1 MRATAHAWGTMQR
14 KYPVA
19 LTFLLSSAALIH
31 AQSLGDIAKANRDKE
46 SSSPKAAVVVTND
59 DLQND
64 PKASPNA
71 PAANAV
77 KSKSQ
82 KPSVRPVKETIDP
95 RVAQAWKRKILEQQE
110 KVKTLQAQIDQI
122 NASIDP
128 PGGAEF
134 TGPPSRDRAK
144 LMQRRSETQLQL
156 DSQKRKLEELQEEAR
171 EAGMH
176 TPTYDP

>member
-1 MRATAHAWGTMQR
+1 MQR

-19 LTFLLSSAALIH
+19 LSLVLSSATFIQ
-31 AQSLGDIAKANRDKE
+31 AQSLGDVAKATRDKE
-46 SSSPKAAVVVTND
+46 SSSPKPAVVVTND

-64 PKASPNA
+64 PKASPNPPA
-71 PAANAV
+71 PNAV
-77 KSKSQ
+77 KSKAQ
-82 KPSVRPVKETIDP
+82 KPAVRPVKETIDP
-95 RVAQAWKRKILEQQE
+95 RVAEAWKRKILEQQE
-110 KVKTLQAQIDQI
+110 KVKTLQAQIDQL

-128 PGGAEF
+128 PGGAQF

-144 LMQRRSETQLQL
+144 LMQKRSETQLQL
-156 DSQKRKLEELQEEAR
+156 DSQKRKLESMQEEAR